1 MALATALVDLKI
13 GHLSPH
19 ETPGKRTAW
28 SQTNAK
34 ERILI
39 KENMESPFMF
49 CCSNSIFCDGVFILL
64 DRILI
69 NLFLRTV
76 FHTSG
81 CEFCEFWT
89 FGLNP

>member
-1 MALATALVDLKI
+1 MALGTALVDLKI
-13 GHLSPH
+13 GRLSPR

-28 SQTNAK
+28 SQTIAK

-39 KENMESPFMF
+39 KEDMERPFVF
-49 CCSNSIFCDGVFILL
+49 CCSNSVFCDDVFIFYLL

-81 CEFCEFWT
+81 CKFWT
-89 FGLNP
+89 FGLNT

>member
-1 MALATALVDLKI
+1 MALGTALVDLKI
-13 GHLSPH
+13 GHLSLH

-28 SQTNAK
+28 SRIIAK

-39 KENMESPFMF
+39 KENMEGPFMF
-49 CCSNSIFCDGVFILL
+49 CCSNSVFCDDVFILP

-76 FHTSG
+76 FHTRDS
-81 CEFCEFWT
+81 T
-89 FGLNP
+89 LVVVNFGPLD

>member
-1 MALATALVDLKI
+1 MALRTALVDLKI
-13 GHLSPH
+13 GHLSLH

-28 SQTNAK
+28 SQTIAK

-39 KENMESPFMF
+39 KENMEGPFMF
-49 CCSNSIFCDGVFILL
+49 CCSNSVFCDDVFILP

-76 FHTSG
+76 FHTRDS
-81 CEFCEFWT
+81 T
-89 FGLNP
+89 LVVVNFGPLD

>member
-1 MALATALVDLKI
+1 MALGTALVDLKI
-13 GHLSPH
+13 GHLSLH

-28 SQTNAK
+28 SRTNAK

-39 KENMESPFMF
+39 KENMEGPFMF
-49 CCSNSIFCDGVFILL
+49 CCSNSVFCDDVFILL
-64 DRILI
+64 DRIVI

-76 FHTSG
+76 FHTTG
-81 CEFCEFWT
+81 YEFWT